1 MTPPPSLKASVIRGA
16 LGFTVVSV
24 AGFAPW
30 AVFGRPLYRLLGEAG
45 MYAVCAVVFLGL
57 SGLILHPLLTGRGS
71 LWRFYKLFLPAFA
84 AYSVAWIGGWMAL
97 HGHSGSWLGL
107 FLGAVCLGS
116 LLARGLGAP
125 KEILPVI
132 AILFV
137 LNAAGYF
144 GGGWMEGWLMHA
156 KGLPLEKGV
165 QAMLAMSLWGVG
177 YGLGL
182 GAGLGI
188 TFWRCQR

>member
-1 MTPPPSLKASVIRGA
+1 MPPSLKASVLRGS
-16 LGFTVVSV
+16 LGFTAVSV

-30 AVFGRPLYRLLGEAG
+30 AVFGRSLYRLLGEAG
-45 MYAVCAVVFLGL
+45 MYGVCAVVFLGL
-57 SGLILHPLLTGRGS
+57 SGLVLHPLLAGPGS
-71 LWRFYKLFLPAFA
+71 LRRFYQLFLPAFA

-97 HGHSGSWLGL
+97 HGHAGSWLGL

-116 LLARGLGAP
+116 ILARGLGAP
-125 KEILPVI
+125 RETMPAI
-132 AILFV
+132 AVLFA

-144 GGGWMEGWLMHA
+144 GGGWLEGALMHA
-156 KGLPLEKGV
+156 KGLPLEKSV

-188 TFWRCQR
+188 TFWRCQRR

>member
-1 MTPPPSLKASVIRGA
+1 VLRGA
-16 LGFTVVSV
+16 LGFTAVSV

-45 MYAVCAVVFLGL
+45 MYGVCAVVFLGL
-57 SGLILHPLLTGRGS
+57 SGLILHPLLAGPGS
-71 LWRFYKLFLPAFA
+71 LRRFYKLFLPAFA

-97 HGHSGSWLGL
+97 HGNAGSWLGL
-107 FLGAVCLGS
+107 FLGAVCLGG
-116 LLARGLGAP
+116 LLARGLGAL
-125 KEILPVI
+125 KEAPFVI
-132 AILFV
+132 AVLFV

-144 GGGWMEGWLMHA
+144 GGGWMEGMLMHA
-156 KGLPLEKGV
+156 RGLPLEKSV

-177 YGLGL
+177 YGFGL

-188 TFWRCQR
+188 AFWRCQRQPVR

>member
-1 MTPPPSLKASVIRGA
+1 MVRGA
-16 LGFTVVSV
+16 LGFTLVSV

-30 AVFGRPLYRLLGEAG
+30 AVFGRPLYRRIGEAG
-45 MYAVCAVVFLGL
+45 LYSICAVVFLGL
-57 SGLILHPLLTGRGS
+57 SGVVLHRLLAGRGS
-71 LWRFYKLFLPAFA
+71 LVRFYKLFLPAFA

-97 HGHSGSWLGL
+97 HGQAGSWLGL

-125 KEILPVI
+125 KETPQVI
-132 AILFV
+132 AILFG

-156 KGLPLEKGV
+156 KGLPVTKEI
-165 QAMLAMSLWGVG
+165 QSMLAMSLWGVG

-188 TFWRCQR
+188 TFWRCQRR